1 MNLLQETKY
10 IMDKY
15 DVHPN
20 KRLGQNFLFDENALN
35 QIAENVTKEDTIIE
49 IGPGLG
55 TLTAILALRIW
66 KKRHEKR
73 CIK

>member
-55 TLTAILALRIW
+55 T
-66 KKRHEKR
+66 
-73 CIK
+73 

>member
-49 IGPGLG
+49 IGPGKA
-55 TLTAILALRIW
+55 LTGFV
-66 KKRHEKR
+66 KKS
-73 CIK
+73 